1 MPWAQTVLD
10 KELAR
15 LTIGNRTC
23 VLFLGPGEK
32 STTTRIQMSRSIH
45 HIQQY
50 ALHFDDPASS
60 GVAMCTAGI
69 FSTGRNTWLHRTTK
83 THSDDSFFVQNNTCW
98 HHCMGI
104 VFTGRTRP
112 LHPAPVSA
120 ILKPHARTCFRWP
133 HHAGAR
139 SCINTNTT
147 YQSTLSTP
155 LCPTEVPMRCQ
166 NTTGCGQPWILHYLR
181 RCVTK
186 TAPYPVF
193 YL

>member
-1 MPWAQTVLD
+1 MSVYTGYPGRKYDLD
-10 KELAR
+10 WRLAR
-15 LTIGNRTC
+15 PGNRIAQAS
-23 VLFLGPGEK
+23 LSFPGPRN
-32 STTTRIQMSRSIH
+32 TTTTQTQMSRSIH

-50 ALHFDDPASS
+50 ALHVDAPASS

-83 THSDDSFFVQNNTCW
+83 THSDDSFFVQINTCW
-98 HHCMGI
+98 HLCMGI

-112 LHPAPVSA
+112 LH
-120 ILKPHARTCFRWP
+120 
-133 HHAGAR
+133 
-139 SCINTNTT
+139 
-147 YQSTLSTP
+147 YQLTLSTP